1 MNPGKVEWNEENKPQ
16 PDMELLEQWISRQE
30 YQMREDIAALIRIPS
45 IADQQEAI
53 PGAPYGKKCRE
64 ALEQMR
70 AFGLR
75 EQMETEDIDGH
86 CLTIATGKGN
96 VEIGIWNHL
105 DVVPEGKGWIYP
117 PYTCTEKDGYLIGRG
132 VQDNKG
138 PAGAVLYA
146 MKYCREKEILNN
158 IKVRQILGCQEESG
172 MTDVEYYLKYKKA
185 PEYSFVAD
193 CGFPVCCG
201 EKGHCIVL
209 METVSAVE
217 GILEFDGGTAPNSVP
232 SFAHAVAE
240 NKIGQKSEETA
251 VGISGHAAFP
261 DGTQN
266 AIGILCGKLKMQNFS
281 KQTKRALEFVERLS
295 EGGYG
300 EKTEICC
307 SDECSGRLTCNIGQ
321 AFLHEGHLRIVI
333 DIRYPVTKK
342 TEDFLPKLQTEAAKS
357 GIRIIGIEDS
367 RPYYMNPEQPFIQT
381 LMEAGRLQVL
391 KADHL
396 LWEEELMRGK
406 FPMQWHLALDRSE
419 I

>member
-1 MNPGKVEWNEENKPQ
+1 
-16 PDMELLEQWISRQE
+16 
-30 YQMREDIAALIRIPS
+30 
-45 IADQQEAI
+45 
-53 PGAPYGKKCRE
+53 
-64 ALEQMR
+64 
-70 AFGLR
+70 
-75 EQMETEDIDGH
+75 
-86 CLTIATGKGN
+86 
-96 VEIGIWNHL
+96 
-105 DVVPEGKGWIYP
+105 
-117 PYTCTEKDGYLIGRG
+117 
-132 VQDNKG
+132 
-138 PAGAVLYA
+138 
-146 MKYCREKEILNN
+146 
-158 IKVRQILGCQEESG
+158 

-201 EKGHCIVL
+201 EKGHCVVL
-209 METVSAVE
+209 METVSAIE

-266 AIGILCGKLKMQNFS
+266 AIGILCGKLKMQNFP

-367 RPYYMNPEQPFIQT
+367 RPYYMNPEQLFIQT
-381 LMEAGRLQVL
+381 LMEAWREVTGLEGRPFVMGGGTYARKIPNAVAFGPGQ
-391 KADHL
+391 
-396 LWEEELMRGK
+396 ERN
-406 FPMQWHLALDRSE
+406 LDRLGLPKGHGNCHCADEAELFENLKNAVKIYVFALKKLDKRIKE
-419 I
+419 IR